1 MKVLGIYGSPRK
13 NGNSDL
19 LLNRALE
26 GARDAG
32 AETAAVYCRSLSMSG
47 CIECGG
53 CDETGVCVVKDDMTE
68 VYPLLEEAEIIF
80 LASPIF
86 FYSVTAQA
94 KALIDRSQAMWNRRR
109 LKEASGK
116 ERSLEKGTGYLI
128 AVGATKGKNL
138 FQSVELVARYFFDA
152 LDMEYG
158 EGLLVRAGEHK
169 GAVAED
175 PDLMDRALELGRKS
189 VERKLKEKAG
199 NQTGS

>member
-13 NGNSDL
+13 NGNSDIL
-19 LLNRALE
+19 LDRVLE
-26 GARDAG
+26 GAKEAG
-32 AETAAVYCRSLSMSG
+32 ADTATVYCRSLSISG

-68 VYPLLEEAEIIF
+68 VYPLFEEAEIIF

-109 LKEASGK
+109 LREASKK
-116 ERSLEKGTGYLI
+116 ERSLGKGIGYLI

-138 FQSVELVARYFFDA
+138 FQGVELVARYFFDA

-158 EGLLVRAGEHK
+158 EGLLVRSGEHK

-175 PDLMDRALELGRKS
+175 GDLLNRAFELGRKS
-189 VERKLKEKAG
+189 VERRMTGTAG
-199 NQTGS
+199 TGKGS